1 MNESPFVRVYE
12 DEEHRKTSDE
22 FWVNLNNVDSIEIS
36 KGGLI
41 FLDIQQRFLKGSF
54 LVTEED
60 SDKVRKY
67 LGLEADDGDSN

>member
-12 DEEHRKTSDE
+12 CEEHRANSDV
-22 FWVNLNNVDSIEIS
+22 FWVNLNHVDSIEIS

-54 LVTEED
+54 LVIEED
-60 SDKVRKY
+60 CGKVRKY
-67 LGLEADDGDSN
+67 LGMEAEK

>member
-12 DEEHRKTSDE
+12 DEEHRETSDV
-22 FWVNLNNVDSIEIS
+22 FWVNLNHVDVIEIS

-41 FLDIQQRFLKGSF
+41 FLEIQQRFLKGSF

-60 SDKVRKY
+60 RDKVKKY
-67 LGLEADDGDSN
+67 LGLEAEK

>member
-1 MNESPFVRVYE
+1 MDENPFVRVYE
-12 DEEHRKTSDE
+12 DEEHRETSDV
-22 FWVNLNNVDSIEIS
+22 FWVNLNHVDSIEIS

-60 SDKVRKY
+60 RAKVKKY
-67 LGLEADDGDSN
+67 LGLEAEAWEK

>member
-12 DEEHRKTSDE
+12 CEEHRANSDM
-22 FWVNLNNVDSIEIS
+22 FWVNLNHVDSIEIS

-60 SDKVRKY
+60 RDKVKKY
-67 LGLEADDGDSN
+67 LGLEVGKS

>member
-12 DEEHRKTSDE
+12 DEEHRDTSDV
-22 FWVNLNNVDSIEIS
+22 FWVNLNHVDSIDIS

-60 SDKVRKY
+60 RDKVKKY
-67 LGLEADDGDSN
+67 LGLEAEK